1 MPQISLY
8 IDEPTLKKL
17 EILAKREHK
26 SISKWVRIRIKN
38 AIDQTW
44 PENYFSLYGSVSDEQ
59 FAKPEQPGT
68 NMDISREKL

>member
-17 EILAKREHK
+17 EILAKREKK
-26 SISKWVRIRIKN
+26 SISKWVRTRIKQ

-44 PENYFSLYGSVSDEQ
+44 PEDYFNLYGSVSDDR
-59 FAKPEQPGT
+59 FKRPET
-68 NMDISREKL
+68 SEADSDITREDL